1 MDTFARQRSDS
12 ELDTEWQ
19 PSGRRPQSTM
29 AKHFSLALDDLFKMD
44 NSIAD
49 LDAAVDEKY
58 ALFLAQY
65 LHNSSLTL
73 LPGNAS

>member
-1 MDTFARQRSDS
+1 MNTFTRQRSDS
-12 ELDTEWQ
+12 ELDSEWQ

-58 ALFLAQY
+58 FSRPFAPSQTV
-65 LHNSSLTL
+65 NIVT
-73 LPGNAS
+73 PGSAS